1 MDLLHDEGQGFTDKI
16 LTQISTNFVLEIFFT
31 VNSPP
36 EGRQWIPIEVNRL
49 GILLKAEQSAHQE
62 TKRLGALELEELKA
76 KWKEENDLKL
86 KEVIDSY
93 MKLNLGKD
101 MIQFNLE
108 GVSK

>member
-1 MDLLHDEGQGFTDKI
+1 MFYYRPVD
-16 LTQISTNFVLEIFFT
+16 
-31 VNSPP
+31 
-36 EGRQWIPIEVNRL
+36 RQWIPIEVNRL

-93 MKLNLGKD
+93 MKLNLGKY
-101 MIQFNLE
+101 MNLE
-108 GVSK
+108 GFQNDSNF

>member
-1 MDLLHDEGQGFTDKI
+1 MDLLHDEGQGFTDKM
-16 LTQISTNFVLEIFFT
+16 VLEMFYFRP
-31 VNSPP
+31 VDYP
-36 EGRQWIPIEVNRL
+36 WIPIEVNRL

-101 MIQFNLE
+101 MNLE
-108 GVSK
+108 GFSK

>member
-1 MDLLHDEGQGFTDKI
+1 MKVRDSWTGAFG
-16 LTQISTNFVLEIFFT
+16 S
-31 VNSPP
+31 NSPFVNCFSLECP
-36 EGRQWIPIEVNRL
+36 CIPIEVNRL

-101 MIQFNLE
+101 ITTL
-108 GVSK
+108 

>member
-1 MDLLHDEGQGFTDKI
+1 MDSYK
-16 LTQISTNFVLEIFFT
+16 
-31 VNSPP
+31 
-36 EGRQWIPIEVNRL
+36 VNRL

-93 MKLNLGKD
+93 MKLNLGKN
-101 MIQFNLE
+101 MQSLSYLKYL
-108 GVSK
+108 SK

>member
-1 MDLLHDEGQGFTDKI
+1 MMKVGIHGLDY
-16 LTQISTNFVLEIFFT
+16 
-31 VNSPP
+31 NSNTRYQRTRSWMFYYRPVD
-36 EGRQWIPIEVNRL
+36 RQWIPIEVNRL

-101 MIQFNLE
+101 MNLE
-108 GVSK
+108 GFSK

>member
-1 MDLLHDEGQGFTDKI
+1 MFYYRPVD
-16 LTQISTNFVLEIFFT
+16 
-31 VNSPP
+31 
-36 EGRQWIPIEVNRL
+36 RQWIPIEVNRL

-101 MIQFNLE
+101 MNLE
-108 GVSK
+108 GFSCDASPSQFHFVL